1 MGSDEKFTQPRKCVI
16 MSQKMANI
24 AGRDGETDKI
34 GQGSGWETR
43 RSGWR
48 NLVIEDAQNDDFGM
62 TAKELGNG
70 LKGHIW

>member
-1 MGSDEKFTQPRKCVI
+1 

-34 GQGSGWETR
+34 GQGSRWEAR
-43 RSGWR
+43 RDWR
-48 NLVIEDAQNDDFGM
+48 NLVIEDAQNDDLGM